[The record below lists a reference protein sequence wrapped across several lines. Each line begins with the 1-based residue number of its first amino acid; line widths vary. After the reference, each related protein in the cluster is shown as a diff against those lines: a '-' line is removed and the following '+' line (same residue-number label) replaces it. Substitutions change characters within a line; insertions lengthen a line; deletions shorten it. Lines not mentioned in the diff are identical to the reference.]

1 MINTNPF
8 LRISTTFEQP
18 IDLIPGALSLHET
31 KYRAALRSI
40 PAPGVGKDCHPR
52 LLGVATLGIRA
63 GHGKNEI
70 VEDIKA
76 AIPPGKREV
85 SRQEIGDTVDRALH
99 DTVPAGGKLSA
110 RPSKAIVR
118 RKKLSEAEATKIR
131 KEVLS
136 HSNGPVNLDSE
147 EFRRAHGFQFEP
159 QPMASFYPEAFT
171 MIQLLRELYAPEDL
185 LYIGPERMMGSGLDN
200 IRTAAEWLDFFEQ
213 QQHAILERI
222 GNEGW
227 SSPEP
232 SAFLMDLGM
241 RFSHI
246 VPNPV
251 TGCSGKTKGGK
262 LSLRCDDSIG
272 SFRYAVIDFDG
283 YDTIE
288 EQGEVLHCLC
298 ESMDIRICALI
309 HTGGRGCHA
318 WVKIDG
324 VDSLDTWNKVVRNE
338 MFPTL
343 EVLGADVACANSS
356 RGSRNSGVIRCLT
369 GSWQKLLLVSREG
382 VKI

>member
-1 MINTNPF
+1 M
-8 LRISTTFEQP
+8 
-18 IDLIPGALSLHET
+18 IDLFHDMGPFEGLTPGILALHEAR
-31 KYRAALRSI
+31 YQEALNGI
-40 PAPGVGKDCHPR
+40 PAPGMEQNCHTS

-63 GHGKNEI
+63 GHGQDELF
-70 VEDIKA
+70 EDIKA
-76 AIPPGKREV
+76 AIPLGKRTV
-85 SRQEIGDTVDRALH
+85 SDQEIRNAIKRAMQ
-99 DTVPAGGKLSA
+99 DTVPAGSDPA
-110 RPSKAIVR
+110 VRPSVEFVH
-118 RKKLSEAEATKIR
+118 RKRLSEAEASKVR
-131 KEVLS
+131 ASVLS
-136 HSNGPVNLDSE
+136 FSNGPVELDNDA
-147 EFRRAHGFQFEP
+147 FRSAHGFQLE
-159 QPMASFYPEAFT
+159 QQLMAALYPDAFS

-200 IRTAAEWLDFFEQ
+200 IRSAAEWLIFFEE

-272 SFRYAVIDFDG
+272 NFRYAVIDFDG

-324 VDSLDTWNKVVRNE
+324 VDSLDSWNEIVRDGL
-338 MFPTL
+338 FPTF
-343 EVLGADVACANSS
+343 EALGADPACANPS
-356 RGSRNSGVIRCLT
+356 RASRLPGVYRPT
-369 GSWQKLLLVSREG
+369 TAHWQKLITLNKKGFAV
-382 VKI
+382 